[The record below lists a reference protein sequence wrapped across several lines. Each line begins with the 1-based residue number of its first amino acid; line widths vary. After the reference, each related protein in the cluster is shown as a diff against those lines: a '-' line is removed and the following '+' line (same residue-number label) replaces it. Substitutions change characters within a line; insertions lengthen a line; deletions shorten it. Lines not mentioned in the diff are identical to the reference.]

1 MKEFVKK
8 KAVIVMDSAGLPNY
22 MTMFYMEPGTY
33 EPEDVPELFKIR
45 NKIVPAVL
53 VSQFTNT
60 MIKGVPA
67 SLPYQQPKHTI
78 SYDEAAAACGRKGK
92 GWHLMTNTEFV
103 YLLHEAEELGHTIG
117 GNTNYGSN
125 SKNEQES
132 GVRYDSAGRTLTGCD
147 PLTWSH
153 DGTADGVFG
162 LCGNFWEWV
171 TGLRLHK
178 GVVEYTPN
186 NDAAVEG
193 YTEKPDWTVAEVNG
207 RPLKLYGNS
216 AGDVVM
222 SVAEEIEENWEG
234 CHMADLQLEELEEMP
249 EIAYKLGIVP
259 HDWKNETA
267 GIWADNELEEAVP
280 IRGSSFYNTSNGG
293 AGALLLYYPRSYVHN
308 NVSFRSALFL
318 ESWELV
324 TDLLKAGAEAHAGC
338 AGRMSADNFPYV
350 EGQPAE
356 IYFDGKWHRGKIIA
370 GYRFRDGIVTIQTE
384 DGQKIGCGESRKE
397 LYRAL

>member
-67 SLPYQQPKHTI
+67 SLPYQQTKHTI

-162 LCGNFWEWV
+162 LCGNFYEWV
-171 TGLRLHK
+171 TGLRLHY
-178 GVVEYTPN
+178 GVIEYTKN
-186 NDAAVEG
+186 NDAAVDG
-193 YTEKPDWTVAEVNG
+193 YTTEAPDWQVATVNG
-207 RPLKLYGNS
+207 KPLRLYGNDGVTLS
-216 AGDVVM
+216 TKEDVE
-222 SVAEEIEENWEG
+222 VAWDG
-234 CHMADLQLEELEEMP
+234 CHIKDLQLEELEEMP

-280 IRGSSFYNTSNGG
+280 FRGSGFDNTSGGG
-293 AGALLLYYPRSYVHN
+293 AGALRLSHPRSLVSYS
-308 NVSFRSALFL
+308 VSFRSALFL

-324 TDLLKAGAEAHAGC
+324 TDLLKAGAEAHAG
-338 AGRMSADNFPYV
+338 AQD
-350 EGQPAE
+350 E
-356 IYFDGKWHRGKIIA
+356 
-370 GYRFRDGIVTIQTE
+370 
-384 DGQKIGCGESRKE
+384 
-397 LYRAL
+397 

>member
-234 CHMADLQLEELEEMP
+234 CHMADLQLEELDEVP

-259 HDWKNETA
+259 HDWKHETA
-267 GIWADNELEEAVP
+267 GLWADSELEESVP
-280 IRGSSFYNTSNGG
+280 IRGSGFGNTSYGG
-293 AGALLLYYPRSYVHN
+293 AGALGLSRPRSNVHHS
-308 NVSFRSALFL
+308 VSFRSALFL
-318 ESWELV
+318 EDWELV
-324 TDLLKAGAEAHAGC
+324 TDLLKAGAEAHAG
-338 AGRMSADNFPYV
+338 AQS
-350 EGQPAE
+350 E
-356 IYFDGKWHRGKIIA
+356 
-370 GYRFRDGIVTIQTE
+370 
-384 DGQKIGCGESRKE
+384 
-397 LYRAL
+397 